1 MLIHDEPLSKCCWS
15 KCCFSS
21 EVSQRRWNCKTTGFA
36 NQKVQRTFR
45 NGARITRCVH
55 AGIQLSMAG
64 AAHIG
69 HDAPLGNQ
77 ANTSGCERRR
87 FDELDG
93 QHKLSC
99 SVQMEKTGQESKN
112 RGSMQRSKTTG
123 FANQN
128 VQRRPTG
135 RIATDNVR
143 TLSKSSQRTPNSLA
157 KKQLEER
164 KPG

>member
-1 MLIHDEPLSKCCWS
+1 MLIHDELLSKCCWS

-21 EVSQRRWNCKTTGFA
+21 EASQRRWNCKTTGFA

-55 AGIQLSMAG
+55 AGIQMSMAG

-77 ANTSGCERRR
+77 ANTSGCKRRG

-99 SVQMEKTGQESKN
+99 SVQIEKIGQESKN
-112 RGSMQRSKTTG
+112 RGSMKRSKTTG

-128 VQRRPTG
+128 VQRTLRSGAHTTRCVHAG
-135 RIATDNVR
+135 IQMSLTDNR
-143 TLSKSSQRTPNSLA
+143 RPSNK
-157 KKQLEER
+157 
-164 KPG
+164 